1 MEAGSQ
7 QCEHFLES
15 LPACLSLFSPN
26 PQPSNSPVHSATA
39 PPSPFSQSALYQP
52 LLSVFPLLRLSLA
65 HMLAPATM
73 CSRWQRVCDW
83 AALAPEEKPAAGVCS
98 SSQRQFYSLGSKT
111 IRVEGI
117 VGIPILGYVRG
128 TLYVLKGCA

>member
-111 IRVEGI
+111 IRIGGI
-117 VGIPILGYVRG
+117 VGIPILGYIRG
-128 TLYVLKGCA
+128 TYVLKGCA

>member
-26 PQPSNSPVHSATA
+26 LQPSNSPVHSATA

-117 VGIPILGYVRG
+117 VGIPTLGYIRG
-128 TLYVLKGCA
+128 TYVLKGCA